1 MTDKVGDLLRPVIDR
16 LEKELGSPGLILVRR
31 LPQQFDPLLVRRLF
45 LFRCASKSKVAERF
59 LFVEPHA
66 IEERELGV
74 HAMSQH
80 HVTEFVGKDGREA
93 GLVRKK
99 VHHTPPPPAGLSYPV
114 PSSRLHPYNT
124 SPAP

>member
-59 LFVEPHA
+59 LFVEPHG
-66 IEERELGV
+66 IQERELGV

-80 HVTEFVGKDGREA
+80 HVTEFVGKDGRETV
-93 GLVRKK
+93 LLRNY
-99 VHHTPPPPAGLSYPV
+99 VHQAPTPDDSMSYGE
-114 PSSRLHPYNT
+114 R
-124 SPAP
+124 